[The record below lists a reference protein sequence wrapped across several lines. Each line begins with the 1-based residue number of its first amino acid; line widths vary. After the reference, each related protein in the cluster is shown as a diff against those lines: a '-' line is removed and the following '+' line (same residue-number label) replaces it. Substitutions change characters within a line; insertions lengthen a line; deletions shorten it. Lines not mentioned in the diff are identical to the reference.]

1 MRANILSRLL
11 SERYNYQNGSY
22 SLHNMHDWIHNM
34 LKPAAYLASLALLA
48 AAPMAPLARAQ
59 QYSISTIAGGA
70 PFATPVNA
78 TAMSIGQPRRV
89 ALDSAG
95 NVYFS
100 SGNCVYKMS
109 GSTLLLV
116 AGNSRPGFSGDG
128 GPATNAQLNAPQ
140 GIAVDK
146 SGDIYISD
154 SNNNRVRIV
163 TPNGIIN
170 TFAGTGQIGGVG
182 NFGDGGPANQAFLH
196 LPGGLALDPS
206 GNLYIADTGD
216 NTIREITADG
226 IIDTIAGDGL
236 PSYFGDTFLA
246 VNAELHSPE
255 DVALDNASPPNVYIA
270 DTGNAYIREI
280 TTSTGI
286 INFIAG
292 DGSIGYSGDGGLANV
307 AGLIEPFAIVLD
319 ASNNVYF
326 TEPEDGRVRKITIS
340 TGDISTVVGNGNLG
354 FSGDGGAATSAMMH
368 LDTGLAI
375 DSSGNLYIADS
386 LNNRVRKVTGTTIAT
401 IIGNGVLSYSG
412 DGGPATAAQL
422 SAPEAVAVDASG
434 NVYIADTANNVVR
447 QISAKGVMNTIAGNG
462 TAGFGGDGGAA
473 TAAQLSSPQGLAV
486 DASGDVFVSDT
497 ANARVRKISGGT
509 ITTVAGSGTQGY
521 AGDGATATSA
531 QLNTPVGLAVDKS
544 GNLYITDVDDSVVRK
559 VSSGGI
565 ITTVA
570 GNGSQGYAGDTG
582 PAASAMLN
590 GPEGV
595 AVDASGNLYISDT
608 LNGVIR
614 KVNASGTIST
624 IAGNGVD
631 GYSGDGGPATSAEFG
646 SPVGIVVDAAGN
658 LYIADSGARIRK
670 VFASGIVET
679 IAGSGVRGYSGDGGL
694 ATAATMNG
702 AAGLAVDSTGDIF
715 IADADNNAIR
725 ELVSTGSG
733 LSISAVTNAA
743 SDQAGAIAPGE
754 VLVIYG
760 SNIGAGSLTTYQL
773 NGANTVSTSLAGTSV
788 YVNGVQAPVIYT
800 SPNQVSAIVPFSVSG
815 STAQVFVLNQ
825 SQTTAPVTVNV
836 APSATGVF
844 TTGSGQGQAAAINQ
858 NNSLNGSANPASSG
872 QIVTLFITGAGQTD
886 PPGQNG
892 LLAAVPLPIPVLP
905 VSVAIGGKNATIDY
919 VGGSPGT
926 VAGIIQVNATVPSGL
941 PAGNASVIVQVG
953 SAASQGGVT
962 IAVSG
967 N

>member
-1 MRANILSRLL
+1 
-11 SERYNYQNGSY
+11 
-22 SLHNMHDWIHNM
+22 M
-34 LKPAAYLASLALLA
+34 LKPAAHLATLALLA
-48 AAPMAPLARAQ
+48 AATVAPLALAQ

-70 PFATPVNA
+70 PLATPA
-78 TAMSIGQPRRV
+78 TATAVSIGQPRRV
-89 ALDSAG
+89 ALDAAG
-95 NVYFS
+95 NLYFS
-100 SGNCVYKMS
+100 SANSVYKMS
-109 GSTLLLV
+109 GTTLSLV

-128 GPATNAQLNAPQ
+128 GPATSAQLNAPQ

-146 SGDIYISD
+146 SGNIYISD
-154 SNNNRVRIV
+154 TNNNRVRIV

-170 TFAGTGQIGGVG
+170 TFAGTGQIGGVQ

-196 LPGGLALDPS
+196 LPGGLALDS
-206 GNLYIADTGD
+206 GGNVYIADTGD
-216 NTIREITADG
+216 NSIRKVTTDG
-226 IIDTIAGDGL
+226 IINTIAGDGL
-236 PSYFGDTFLA
+236 PSYSGDTFQA
-246 VNAELHSPE
+246 STAELHSPE
-255 DVALDNASPPNVYIA
+255 DVAVDSSGNVYIA

-280 TTSTGI
+280 TVSTGI

-292 DGSIGYSGDGGLANV
+292 DGSIGYAGDGAAANL
-307 AGLIEPFAIVLD
+307 AGLIEPFAIALD
-319 ASNNVYF
+319 SSGNVYF

-354 FSGDGGAATSAMMH
+354 FSGDGSAATSAMMH
-368 LDTGLAI
+368 LPTGLAI

-386 LNNRVRKVTGTTIAT
+386 LNNRLRKVAGTTIST
-401 IIGNGVLSYSG
+401 IAGSGGFSYSG

-422 SAPEAVAVDASG
+422 NAPEAVAVDVSG

-447 QISAKGVMNTIAGNG
+447 QVSTKGVISTIAGNG

-473 TAAQLSSPQGLAV
+473 TSAQLSAPQGLAV
-486 DASGDVFVSDT
+486 DASGNIFVADT

-521 AGDGATATSA
+521 SGDGAAATSA

-544 GNLYITDVDDSVVRK
+544 GNVYIADVDDSVVRK
-559 VSSGGI
+559 VSTGGT

-570 GNGSQGYAGDTG
+570 GNGSQGYSGDTG

-614 KVNASGTIST
+614 KVTASGTIST
-624 IAGNGVD
+624 VAGNGID

-646 SPVGIVVDAAGN
+646 SPVGIVVDISGS

-670 VFASGIVET
+670 VFTSGIITT
-679 IAGSGVRGYSGDGGL
+679 IAGSGVRGYSGDGGV

-715 IADADNNAIR
+715 IADAVNNAVR
-725 ELVSTGSG
+725 ELVFTGSG
-733 LSISAVTNAA
+733 LSLSAVTNAA
-743 SDQAGAIAPGE
+743 SNQAGPIAPGE
-754 VLVIYG
+754 ILVIYG

-773 NGANTVSTSLAGTSV
+773 TGAGVVSASLAGTSV
-788 YVNGVQAPVIYT
+788 YVNGVPAPVLYT
-800 SPNQVSAIVPFSVSG
+800 SPNQVSAIVPFAVSG

-825 SQTTAPVTVNV
+825 NQTTAPVTVSV
-836 APSATGVF
+836 APSATAVF
-844 TTGSGQGQAAAINQ
+844 TADRSGQGQAAAINQ
-858 NNSLNGSANPASSG
+858 DNSLNGSAHPASSG
-872 QIVTLFITGAGQTD
+872 QIVTLFITGAGQTN
-886 PPGQNG
+886 PSGQDG
-892 LLAAVPLPIPVLP
+892 QLAAVPLPIPLLP
-905 VSVAIGGKNATIDY
+905 VSVAIGGKSATIKY
-919 VGGSPGT
+919 AGASLGT
-926 VAGIIQVNATVPSGL
+926 VAGITQVNAVVPSGL
-941 PAGNASVIVQVG
+941 PAGNASVIVQAG

>member
-1 MRANILSRLL
+1 
-11 SERYNYQNGSY
+11 
-22 SLHNMHDWIHNM
+22 M
-34 LKPAAYLASLALLA
+34 LKPAAHLASLALLA
-48 AAPMAPLARAQ
+48 AAPLALAQ

-70 PFATPVNA
+70 PFATPVAA
-78 TAMSIGQPRRV
+78 TAISIGQPRRV

-95 NVYFS
+95 NIYFS

-109 GSTLLLV
+109 GTTLSLV

-128 GPATNAQLNAPQ
+128 GAATNAQLNAPQ

-146 SGDIYISD
+146 SGNIYISD
-154 SNNNRVRIV
+154 TNNNRVRIV

-170 TFAGTGQIGGVG
+170 TFAGTGQVG
-182 NFGDGGPANQAFLH
+182 SVQNFGDGGPANQAFLH
-196 LPGGLALDPS
+196 LPGGLALDS
-206 GNLYIADTGD
+206 NGNLYIADTGD
-216 NTIREITADG
+216 NTIREITTDG
-226 IIDTIAGDGL
+226 IINTIAGDGL
-236 PSYFGDTFLA
+236 PSYSGDTFEA
-246 VNAELHSPE
+246 VTAELHSPE
-255 DVALDNASPPNVYIA
+255 DVAVDSSGNVYIA

-280 TTSTGI
+280 TVSTGI
-286 INFIAG
+286 IDFIAG
-292 DGSIGYSGDGGLANV
+292 DGSIGYSGDGAAANL
-307 AGLIEPFAIVLD
+307 AGLIEPFAIALD
-319 ASNNVYF
+319 ASGNVYF
-326 TEPEDGRVRKITIS
+326 TEPEDGRVRKITVS
-340 TGDISTVVGNGNLG
+340 TGIISTVVGNGNLG

-386 LNNRVRKVTGTTIAT
+386 LNNRVRKVTGTTIST
-401 IIGNGVLSYSG
+401 IAGSGVFSYSG

-422 SAPEAVAVDASG
+422 NAPEAVAVDASG
-434 NVYIADTANNVVR
+434 NIYIADTANNVVR
-447 QISAKGVMNTIAGNG
+447 QISPKGVIGTIAGNG

-473 TAAQLSSPQGLAV
+473 TSAQLSAPQGVAV
-486 DASGDVFVSDT
+486 DASGNVFVSDT

-521 AGDGATATSA
+521 TGDGAAATSA

-544 GNLYITDVDDSVVRK
+544 GNLYIADVDNSVIRK
-559 VSSGGI
+559 VSTGGI

-570 GNGSQGYAGDTG
+570 GNGSQGYSGDTG
-582 PAASAMLN
+582 PANGATLN

-595 AVDASGNLYISDT
+595 AVDASGNLYITDT

-614 KVNASGTIST
+614 AVNASGTIST
-624 IAGNGVD
+624 IAGNGID

-646 SPVGIVVDAAGN
+646 SPVGIVVDSAGN

-670 VFASGIVET
+670 VFTSGFITT

-694 ATAATMNG
+694 ATAATLNG

-715 IADADNNAIR
+715 IADAANNAIR
-725 ELVSTGSG
+725 ELVFTGSG
-733 LSISAVTNAA
+733 LSISAVTNGA
-743 SDQAGAIAPGE
+743 SNQTGAIAPGE

-773 NGANTVSTSLAGTSV
+773 TGAGTVSTSLAGTSV
-788 YVNGVQAPVIYT
+788 YIGGVLAPVIYT

-815 STAQVFVLNQ
+815 STAPLFILNQ
-825 SQTTAPVTVNV
+825 NQTTAPATLNV
-836 APSATGVF
+836 APSATAVF
-844 TTGSGQGQAAAINQ
+844 TANGSGLGQAAAINQ
-858 NNSLNGSANPASSG
+858 DNSVNGSAHPASSG
-872 QIVTLFITGAGQTD
+872 QIVTLFITGAGQTN
-886 PPGQNG
+886 PQGQDG
-892 LLAAVPLPIPVLP
+892 LLAAVPLPIPLLP
-905 VSVAIGGKNATIDY
+905 VSVAIGGKSATIQY
-919 VGGSPGT
+919 VGASPGT
-926 VAGIIQVNATVPSGL
+926 VAGVTQVNAVVPSGL

-962 IAVSG
+962 ISVSG